1 MRRNHLP
8 GFKVK
13 AGLAEIKGG
22 MTLTEFSEQ
31 FDVYQ
36 NQIQD
41 WKNQL
46 LNQYLVAGRR
56 GQDSG

>member
-1 MRRNHLP
+1 LP

-13 AGLAEIKGG
+13 AGLAAIKGG

-56 GQDSG
+56 AQDSG